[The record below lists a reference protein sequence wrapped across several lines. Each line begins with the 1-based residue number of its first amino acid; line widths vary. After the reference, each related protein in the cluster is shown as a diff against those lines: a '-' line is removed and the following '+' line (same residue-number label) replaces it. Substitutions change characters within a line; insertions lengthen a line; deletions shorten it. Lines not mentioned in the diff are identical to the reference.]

1 MEAVSKGMDVR
12 QRYPKLWF
20 TWGKHTPSC
29 RDFRVCVNWNMAS
42 FEIVCYEF
50 LNLSDHLVG
59 FPAVAAGSYAEP

>member
-1 MEAVSKGMDVR
+1 MLGKDIPIYG
-12 QRYPKLWF
+12 LLG
-20 TWGKHTPSC
+20 GKHTPSC
-29 RDFRVCVNWNMAS
+29 RDFGVCVNLNMAS